1 MNLTPELTQQQRTLQ
16 GPLQDQKSACG
27 NQFYTDFQTSAA
39 CLVNHKRMYFVLFR
53 LLVVSFFIWLY
64 QYGDGYET
72 NLDLFVDN
80 LPTSGKVTLAEPL
93 SSSEEF
99 NNT

>member
-1 MNLTPELTQQQRTLQ
+1 
-16 GPLQDQKSACG
+16 
-27 NQFYTDFQTSAA
+27 
-39 CLVNHKRMYFVLFR
+39 VLFR